1 MKLIVKFVPQKMS
14 VNFSQ
19 PLLKVAF
26 KNPIARD
33 YIGFEPYQG
42 DYEVDPSAHEAIILP
57 TRNKALL
64 DDVTVNKIYYAEV
77 SNLADGMTAYIA
89 DHA

>member
-1 MKLIVKFVPQKMS
+1 MKLIVRFVPQKLS
-14 VNFSQ
+14 VSFTPPSM
-19 PLLKVAF
+19 KVTF

-33 YIGFEPYQG
+33 YINFDPYQG